1 MELTKKLLWK
11 QALRRS
17 FQFMELLQ
25 LSLIS
30 ISDALTM
37 SNKHIKEVNRIEG
50 TVTKADVIV
59 RELLGS
65 LMCTRAVRNL

>member
-1 MELTKKLLWK
+1 
-11 QALRRS
+11 
-17 FQFMELLQ
+17 MELLQ